1 MHSVSLK
8 SSPVETV
15 HTFCNLLSEHESN
28 GHLVEES
35 VMYLKISKN
44 WYFFALFLQV
54 LQILQERISLKGSV
68 YIQLCQ

>member
-28 GHLVEES
+28 GAFGRGVS
-35 VMYLKISKN
+35 D
-44 WYFFALFLQV
+44 V
-54 LQILQERISLKGSV
+54 LEN
-68 YIQLCQ
+68 